1 MQFFLLVSF
10 PIHCTLN
17 VVSSVHACLVFLTPL
32 PGRTEALMADRITA
46 SQKSSVL
53 TPGTYEDVT
62 FWQNEL
68 CRFDYMKD
76 LFFLFLNFTSWGGQW
91 SWIIWVG
98 PVHSGG
104 FPGDSVGKESAC
116 SEGDAGDLGSIPGSG
131 RSPWRRPWQPTSVF
145 VPGESHGQRSLE
157 GCSLW
162 GCKESATEVT
172 EHTHVHTALMRV
184 LRSGR
189 GRQRRRR
196 GWDHV
201 EAVHRCWLWRWR
213 KWPQSGSKRELWML
227 EKQEKW
233 IFPRASRKEHSPAD
247 TLIWAQQDPCQTIRT
262 IRYVIDDR

>member
-1 MQFFLLVSF
+1 MLYLVCMRVLCFWLHSLVEQKLFDGRQNNSLPEKFSPNPWNLWRRYLLAKW
-10 PIHCTLN
+10 TLQIRL
-17 VVSSVHACLVFLTPL
+17 HE
-32 PGRTEALMADRITA
+32 G
-46 SQKSSVL
+46 
-53 TPGTYEDVT
+53 
-62 FWQNEL
+62 
-68 CRFDYMKD
+68 
-76 LFFLFLNFTSWGGQW
+76 SWGGQW

-131 RSPWRRPWQPTSVF
+131 RSPCRRPWQPTSVF

-233 IFPRASRKEHSPAD
+233 ILPRASRKEHSPAD
-247 TLIWAQQDPCQTIRT
+247 TLIWAQQDPRQTVRT
-262 IRYVIDDR
+262 IR